1 MNNALTLSL
10 PISSTSRFRIKGFK
24 VLWIFIL
31 ILTLSLLAVCIFQI
45 SAYTKEIY
53 LIQNYEKKLNQLTRE
68 NKILEVNFSE
78 VNSLNNVGNYV
89 QNSVFEKANKID
101 YIRLLESTALAR

>member
-1 MNNALTLSL
+1 MNNTLILSL
-10 PISSTSRFRIKGFK
+10 PISSTSRFRIKGLK
-24 VLWIFIL
+24 VLWIFIS
-31 ILTLSLLAVCIFQI
+31 ILMSSLLVVCIFQI
-45 SAYTKEIY
+45 GAYTKEVY
-53 LIQNYEKKLNQLTRE
+53 LIQSYEKKLNQLTLE

-101 YIRLLESTALAR
+101 YIRLLEGTALAK

>member
-10 PISSTSRFRIKGFK
+10 PISSTSRFRISLK

-45 SAYTKEIY
+45 NAYTKEIY

-89 QNSVFEKANKID
+89 QNNVFEKANKID

>member
-1 MNNALTLSL
+1 MNNTLTLSL
-10 PISSTSRFRIKGFK
+10 PISSISRFRISSKF
-24 VLWIFIL
+24 LWIFIS
-31 ILTLSLLAVCIFQI
+31 ILTLSLLVVCIFQI
-45 SAYTKEIY
+45 NAYTNEVY

-89 QNSVFEKANKID
+89 QNNVFEKANKID
-101 YIRLLESTALAR
+101 YIRLLEGTALAK

>member
-1 MNNALTLSL
+1 MNNTLTLSL

-24 VLWIFIL
+24 VLWIFIS
-31 ILTLSLLAVCIFQI
+31 ILTLSLLVVCIFQI
-45 SAYTKEIY
+45 NAYTKEVY

-89 QNSVFEKANKID
+89 QNNVFEKANKID
-101 YIRLLESTALAR
+101 YIRLLESTALAK

>member
-1 MNNALTLSL
+1 MNNTLTLSL
-10 PISSTSRFRIKGFK
+10 PISSTSRFRISLK

-45 SAYTKEIY
+45 GAYTKEIY